1 MIRFFL
7 IFTLLTVLTACS
19 GQAQPP
25 APTADMNATVAAL
38 SGTMTAGTLTA
49 QPTQTPS
56 PAPTFTPEATA
67 TFTLEPTATFTP
79 EPTATFTPEPTAT
92 LPPFYGEFIPAGLP
106 ADVLKGYILFE
117 NQSNIKPVHL
127 NIQGTTEQGERPYYY
142 KWTFEERQHRH
153 YLPFG
158 TYTYVI
164 FLGEKKMFSG
174 SVRINNFD
182 KTTFFIRD
190 DKVVIVGP

>member
-1 MIRFFL
+1 MKRFFL
-7 IFTLLTVLTACS
+7 TLLLLTVLTACS
-19 GQAQPP
+19 GQAQEPV
-25 APTADMNATVAAL
+25 PTVDVNATIAAI
-38 SGTMTAGTLTA
+38 SSTMMAGTLTA
-49 QPTQTPS
+49 QPTETPLPTS
-56 PAPTFTPEATA
+56 TFTPEPTA
-67 TFTLEPTATFTP
+67 TFTLTP

-106 ADVLKGYILFE
+106 SGVLKGYILFE
-117 NQSNIKPVHL
+117 NETKISPVHL
-127 NIQGTTEQGERPYYY
+127 NIHGTTAQGERPYYY

-158 TYTYVI
+158 TYDYVI
-164 FLGEKKMFSG
+164 FLGDKKMFSG

-182 KTTFFIRD
+182 KTTFFIRE